1 MKLRGNEIIT
11 QDKVSVTTETSDP
24 IVINGNVIL
33 HNAGNNIIYYSPYS
47 DVSADSS
54 ELAVGEKSP
63 MYHIRTLYV
72 VGAGAS
78 TLKYEILT

>member
-11 QDKVSVTTETSDP
+11 QGKVSVTTETSDP

-33 HNAGNNIIYYSPYS
+33 HNSGSNIIYYSPYS
-47 DVSADSS
+47 DVSVDSS